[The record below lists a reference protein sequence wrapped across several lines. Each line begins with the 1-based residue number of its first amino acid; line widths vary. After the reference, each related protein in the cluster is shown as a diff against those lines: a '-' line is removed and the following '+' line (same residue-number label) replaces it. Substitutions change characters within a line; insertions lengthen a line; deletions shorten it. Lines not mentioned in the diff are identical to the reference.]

1 MENKP
6 APVHQNLIKNI
17 NIISDK
23 NHEFNVIIQNEE
35 TNIMLITANLNNNLL
50 KKHYSEKYILSKLT
64 SNKYLALFETIPEIL
79 EEIFH
84 LIDLKKPILQEEE
97 NSLILH
103 IETNHTKFKELTF
116 NLKENKKKE
125 VEIINDLY
133 EYIQNLQSEI
143 QTLKN
148 NDNEQKKEIEFLKT
162 NNKELK
168 DNYENLKKQFNQFS
182 EEINNKINKLIQPI
196 NLENNTEYLNKIK
209 FWINPNS
216 NIKFKLLYKMSRDG
230 DNIQTFHKLCD
241 NKKSPTVCLISLKDG
256 NIIGGYTTLTWD
268 CSGKWKKDN
277 DSFIFNLNKNLK
289 CEKKSNTNS
298 IYCQEDYALDFDSF
312 CYNEN
317 SKYSMKKLIYRG
329 SDLGYY
335 KNAEQLLD
343 YNPTIELEPNEVE
356 VFEVVIS

>member
-35 TNIMLITANLNNNLL
+35 TNIMLITANLKNNLL
-50 KKHYSEKYILSKLT
+50 KKQYSEKYILSKLT

-125 VEIINDLY
+125 GEIINDLY
-133 EYIQNLQSEI
+133 ECIQSLQS
-143 QTLKN
+143 
-148 NDNEQKKEIEFLKT
+148 EIEFLKT

-182 EEINNKINKLIQPI
+182 EEINNKINNLNQPLK
-196 NLENNTEYLNKIK
+196 LENNTEYLNKIK
-209 FWINPNS
+209 YWINANS

-230 DNIQTFHKLCD
+230 DKMQTFHKLCD
-241 NKKSPTVCLISLKDG
+241 NINSPTVFSE
-256 NIIGGYTTLTWD
+256 
-268 CSGKWKKDN
+268 
-277 DSFIFNLNKNLK
+277 KNSS
-289 CEKKSNTNS
+289 KKSATQQ
-298 IYCQEDYALDFDSF
+298 YF
-312 CYNEN
+312 
-317 SKYSMKKLIYRG
+317 
-329 SDLGYY
+329 
-335 KNAEQLLD
+335 
-343 YNPTIELEPNEVE
+343 LEEY
-356 VFEVVIS
+356 FI

>member
-50 KKHYSEKYILSKLT
+50 KKQYSEKYILSKLT

-84 LIDLKKPILQEEE
+84 LIGLKKPILQEEE

-125 VEIINDLY
+125 IEIKNDLY
-133 EYIQNLQSEI
+133 EYIQSLQSEI

-148 NDNEQKKEIEFLKT
+148 NDKEQKKEIEFLKT

-182 EEINNKINKLIQPI
+182 EEINNKINNLNQPLK
-196 NLENNTEYLNKIK
+196 LENNTEYLNKIK
-209 FWINPNS
+209 YWINPNS

-230 DNIQTFHKLCD
+230 DKIQTFHKLCD
-241 NKKSPTVCLISLKDG
+241 NINSPTVCLISLKDG

-277 DSFIFNLNKNLK
+277 DSFVFNLNKNLK
-289 CEKKSNTNS
+289 CEKVSNTNS
-298 IYCQEDYALDFDSF
+298 IYCERRYALYFDCFGYDESSNF
-312 CYNEN
+312 
-317 SKYSMKKLIYRG
+317 SMKNLFYGGI
-329 SDLGYY
+329 SFGYY
-335 KNAEQLLD
+335 KNADQLLD
-343 YNPTIELEPNEVE
+343 YKTNTLEPNEVE

>member
-50 KKHYSEKYILSKLT
+50 KKQYSEKYILSKLT

-125 VEIINDLY
+125 IEIINDLY
-133 EYIQNLQSEI
+133 EYIQSLQSEI

-148 NDNEQKKEIEFLKT
+148 NDKEQKKEIEFLKT

-209 FWINPNS
+209 YWINANS

-230 DNIQTFHKLCD
+230 DKMQTFHKLCD
-241 NKKSPTVCLISLKDG
+241 NINSPTVSLISLKDG

-268 CSGKWKKDN
+268 CSGNWKNDN

-289 CEKKSNTNS
+289 FEKASNKGS
-298 IYCQEDYALDFDSF
+298 IYCAINYALDFDF
-312 CYNEN
+312 FGYDEN
-317 SKYSMKKLIYRG
+317 SNFSMKKLFYWG
-329 SDLGYY
+329 SSNYY
-335 KNAEQLLD
+335 KN
-343 YNPTIELEPNEVE
+343 
-356 VFEVVIS
+356 S